1 MLLCMKV
8 VQKVWSMIHQSN
20 IIYYVY
26 LSSKIN
32 YTIIMWWFLLR
43 VLFIPIFA
51 TRIHLQLH
59 DNKIRIDELVT
70 KLEIVSVTSFAFVQ
84 IEKRK

>member
-8 VQKVWSMIHQSN
+8 LQKVWSMIHQSN

-26 LSSKIN
+26 LVSKIN
-32 YTIIMWWFLLR
+32 YTIIMWFLLR

-51 TRIHLQLH
+51 TGIHLQLH
-59 DNKIRIDELVT
+59 DNTIRIDELVT
-70 KLEIVSVTSFAFVQ
+70 KLEIMSVTSFVFVQ

>member
-1 MLLCMKV
+1 
-8 VQKVWSMIHQSN
+8 MIHQSN

-26 LSSKIN
+26 LFSKIN
-32 YTIIMWWFLLR
+32 YTIIMWFLLR

-70 KLEIVSVTSFAFVQ
+70 KLEIMFVTSFAFVQ